1 MPTRCGIALGRES
14 LHHGHRVLPLFFFR
28 SFPNQLVG
36 LYHFYHS
43 VPSGLAMTT
52 ASLRAVGIALC
63 HFVAWLWCPM
73 IWFGSWIVPTFVQPS
88 SVPWQV
94 GRKSAGPIL
103 PSSSLVLNPRRSSKM
118 WIEPLACLVIVALL
132 IPLPRFL
139 SLPWRVDQ
147 RKVNLVFPSYG
158 TIVLK
163 LLYAC
168 TLFVH
173 SISVVLAV
181 TTAPLRTLGMS

>member
-1 MPTRCGIALGRES
+1 
-14 LHHGHRVLPLFFFR
+14 
-28 SFPNQLVG
+28 
-36 LYHFYHS
+36 
-43 VPSGLAMTT
+43 
-52 ASLRAVGIALC
+52 
-63 HFVAWLWCPM
+63 
-73 IWFGSWIVPTFVQPS
+73 
-88 SVPWQV
+88 
-94 GRKSAGPIL
+94 
-103 PSSSLVLNPRRSSKM
+103 M